1 MNSKV
6 LAITG
11 MHRSGTSLVA
21 QYLGECGLHV
31 GDDITTSQLDQ
42 SRNFY
47 GGHHEDQEFSN
58 FHKQILKKKFIS
70 DFPTQSFRIPVR
82 VGKQDREIAMS
93 LVQSRQNLPQW
104 GWKDPRTTLFLNF
117 WGEVIQ
123 DLRYLLLIRHPL
135 TVVDSL
141 LRRDHE
147 KHISRNPINGLKVWS
162 VYNQQ
167 ILKFYTTN
175 HANVSFIY
183 DIDELVHDPD
193 RLRCRVVDKLGFEL
207 GPIDFSKIYS
217 KKAFRTETSEQV
229 EQMKL
234 KYPNEVS
241 KALELYQKLQSI
253 SRSC

>member
-1 MNSKV
+1 MAPKV
-6 LAITG
+6 LAIAG

-31 GDDITTSQLDQ
+31 GDNLTSSQLNQ

-58 FHKQILKKKFIS
+58 FHKNILKKKFIG
-70 DFPTQSFRIPVR
+70 DFPTRSFRIPVR
-82 VGKQDREIAMS
+82 VGKQDRESAIA
-93 LVQSRQNLPQW
+93 LVKSKQALTQW
-104 GWKDPRTTLFLNF
+104 GWKDPRTTLFLDF

-135 TVVDSL
+135 SVVDSL

-167 ILKFYTTN
+167 ILQFCN
-175 HANVSFIY
+175 SHANVGIVC
-183 DIDELVHDPD
+183 DVDELVHDPD
-193 RLRCRVVDKLGFEL
+193 RLRCSVVDKFGFDL
-207 GPIDFSKIYS
+207 NPIDFSKVFS
-217 KKAFRTETSEQV
+217 QKAFRTETSEQV

-234 KYPNEVS
+234 KYPAEVS
-241 KALELYQKLQSI
+241 KALQLYQELQLI
-253 SRSC
+253 AKDY